1 MSFKNSIVSFPAP
14 FLSVVSPQAVC
25 SFDAMHKGKLPQFK
39 RHKAFG
45 QYKNRTAGGTYLAS
59 PLRRSVHKFPVVL
72 LLLIWGIKIPPNH
85 YRLVVY
91 LVSFE
96 TLYYLCISLHL
107 FSLYVIPQLEY
118 HLDMRRSAYP
128 ACNLNMINS
137 MEF

>member
-59 PLRRSVHKFPVVL
+59 PLHRSVHKFPVVL
-72 LLLIWGIKIPPNH
+72 SLLIWGIKIPPNR
-85 YRLVVY
+85 YWLVV
-91 LVSFE
+91 LFCVFPTIHFFTPFFFLFNVLFQFFKSSFR
-96 TLYYLCISLHL
+96 ILHRTI
-107 FSLYVIPQLEY
+107 VIFLAHYNFLHFIP
-118 HLDMRRSAYP
+118 
-128 ACNLNMINS
+128 
-137 MEF
+137 